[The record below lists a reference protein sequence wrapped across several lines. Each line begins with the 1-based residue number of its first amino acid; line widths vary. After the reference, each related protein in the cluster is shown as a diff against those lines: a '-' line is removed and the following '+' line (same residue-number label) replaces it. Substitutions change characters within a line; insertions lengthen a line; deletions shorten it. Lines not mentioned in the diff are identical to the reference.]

1 MALAPAVAQSADI
14 AIHHAQHATD
24 YIVRIHDGPI
34 NKDDSL
40 ATTSPTPIDNG
51 LEGGSPRIYA
61 RGKANPLFVETATSA
76 VPESWVH
83 DPYVFTQATATTVLS
98 FAPTSDSVVPLTLAF
113 SGSSLAFYSDGL
125 ASLHDRTADLWLF
138 SYTWSC
144 CTFHGNVPWE
154 PRPGPLIWNGAKLA
168 STPLLL
174 ASHEYEL
181 TLMARTYGNLDGQ
194 SVAINLSG
202 LQVVTPPAPEPE
214 AYAMTL
220 FGLCV
225 VWFLSRHRKDIQA

>member
-1 MALAPAVAQSADI
+1 MPSLAYSADI

-24 YIVRIHDGPI
+24 YIVRINDGPI
-34 NKDDSL
+34 HVDDKLS
-40 ATTSPTPIDNG
+40 TTSPTPVDNS

-61 RGKANPLFVETATSA
+61 HGKATLLSVETTTSA
-76 VPESWVH
+76 VPESWDH
-83 DPYVFTQATATTVLS
+83 DPYVFAQATATTVLN
-98 FAPTSDSVVPLTLAF
+98 FAPKSDGMAPLTLDF
-113 SGSSLAFYSDGL
+113 TGSSLAFYSDGL

-138 SYTWSC
+138 SYAWSC

-154 PRPGPLIWNGAKLA
+154 PRPGPLIRNGATLA

-181 TLMARTYGNLDGQ
+181 TLMARTYGNLDSQ

-202 LQVVTPPAPEPE
+202 LQAITSSAPEPE
-214 AYAMTL
+214 AYAMVL

-225 VWFLSRHRKDIQA
+225 LGLLPRHRENIKI